1 MGSIEDLPGRGSN
14 HLIEEASESAF
25 QSLLAESEHFILQRA
40 DRKDYGTDCQIEVLD
55 QGRPTNVR
63 LHVQLKGTERPLN
76 ADGSLS
82 ISVRRTNLN
91 YLVAQPYSVFVAYHA
106 PTASLRI
113 ASVESVLRHYEHGS
127 IKWTQQETLTVTFA
141 APLTL
146 DRLKALAGLARSDAR
161 AARDRRIDQVRAA
174 PRDLYDLVRSAPPP
188 IHVPD
193 DPALASEF
201 LDQLYERGADTVISA
216 AFDQFAA
223 ILGVN
228 EDAMGACYMAEINL
242 GMAGRSQFP
251 ERIGAGIKHFQ
262 SKLTEGRYQVGSL
275 HYSIGNAFSALGDET
290 TAKLSYQAAAGDMDF
305 MADPAMAAQCLKN
318 LGSSFERLGDE
329 EIAVQYYHGALE
341 LNPELPEAHH
351 ALGQFHHRNG
361 RFAEAIDHYDQ
372 VIFTERQLGATSAVS
387 GWRLN
392 ALFSL
397 GETREAFRAV
407 NLLLADADRE
417 PWIWPWC
424 ARQVAAFGRT
434 SVENAKG
441 ALAFWQRYLR
451 THSDVSP
458 ARAELLLTTFYM
470 RHEGENIGKDY
481 AAFRVEFDRHIA
493 HVAPDHAALPWDR
506 LGHWAQDEDNWEE
519 AERCFRMAYEIEG
532 GHYGYCLGTAL
543 NFLARFGEALPLVQ
557 AQADGIQP
565 DAMSWFQVGVAQ
577 EHLGCTQAAVEAYC
591 RALLF
596 DPDYALAMF
605 NMAGT
610 LWNSGD
616 HDRAAIVFRTAAQQF
631 PNHDLTAKL
640 RRDLPELF

>member
-14 HLIEEASESAF
+14 HAIEEMAESAF
-25 QSLLAESEHFILQRA
+25 QSLLSESEHFILQRA

-91 YLVAQPYSVFVAYHA
+91 YLVAQPYSVFVAYHV

-113 ASVESVLRHYEHGS
+113 ASVESVLRHYEHES
-127 IKWTQQETLTVTFA
+127 INWTQQETLTVTFA

-146 DRLKALAGLARSDAR
+146 DRLKALAGLTHSDAR

-174 PRDLYDLVRSAPPP
+174 ASDLPGLVRSAPSH

-193 DPALASEF
+193 DPALASQF
-201 LDQLYERGADTVISA
+201 LNQLYERGADTVISA
-216 AFDQFAA
+216 AFDRFAA
-223 ILGVN
+223 ILGAN

-251 ERIGAGIKHFQ
+251 ERIGAGIVHFQ
-262 SKLTEGRYQVGSL
+262 RKLTDGRCQAGSL
-275 HYSIGNAFSALGDET
+275 HYSIGNAFSALGDEIA
-290 TAKLSYQAAAGDMDF
+290 AKLSYQTAARDMEF
-305 MADPAMAAQCLKN
+305 MADPAAASQCLKN

-329 EIAVQYYHGALE
+329 ELAVQCYRDALE
-341 LNPELPEAHH
+341 MNPEVPEAYY
-351 ALGQFHHRNG
+351 ALGRFHHRNG

-372 VIFTERQLGATSAVS
+372 VIFTDRQLGSTSTVI

-397 GETREAFRAV
+397 GETREAFRAI
-407 NLLLADADRE
+407 NLLLTDADRE
-417 PWIWPWC
+417 PWIWSWC

-451 THSDVSP
+451 AHSDVSP
-458 ARAELLLTTFYM
+458 ARAELLLTTFYL

-493 HVAPDHAALPWDR
+493 HVVPEHAALPWDR
-506 LGHWAQDEDNWEE
+506 LGHWAQDDGNWEE
-519 AERCFRMAYEIEG
+519 AERCFRMAYDIEG

-543 NFLARFGEALPLVQ
+543 NFLARFAEALPLAQ

-577 EHLGCTQAAVEAYC
+577 EHLGCAQAAVQAYC
-591 RALLF
+591 QALLLE
-596 DPDYALAMF
+596 PEYALAMF

-610 LWNSGD
+610 LWNSGE
-616 HDRAAIVFRTAAQQF
+616 HDRAAIVFRTAAEQF
-631 PNHDLTAKL
+631 PDHDLTAKL
-640 RRDLPELF
+640 RRDFPELL

>member
-1 MGSIEDLPGRGSN
+1 MGSIDDLPGRGSN
-14 HLIEEASESAF
+14 HVIEEFAESAF
-25 QSLLAESEHFILQRA
+25 QSLLSGSEHFILQRA

-55 QGRPTNVR
+55 QGKPTNVR
-63 LHVQLKGTERPLN
+63 LHVQLKGSERPLN

-82 ISVRRTNLN
+82 IAVRRTNLN
-91 YLVAQPYSVFVAYHA
+91 YLIAQPYSVFVAYHV
-106 PTASLRI
+106 PTTSLRI
-113 ASVESVLRHYEHGS
+113 ASVESVLRHYEHES
-127 IKWTQQETLTVTFA
+127 VNWTEQETLTVTFGA
-141 APLTL
+141 ALTL

-174 PRDLYDLVRSAPPP
+174 PSDLPGLIRSAPPP

-193 DPALASEF
+193 DPALASQF

-216 AFDQFAA
+216 TFDQFAA
-223 ILGVN
+223 VLGGI

-251 ERIGAGIKHFQ
+251 ERIGAGIVHFQ
-262 SKLTEGRYQVGSL
+262 RKLTEGRYQAGSL
-275 HYSIGNAFSALGDET
+275 HYSIGNAYSALGDEIA
-290 TAKLSYQAAAGDMDF
+290 AKLSYQTAAGDMVF

-329 EIAVQYYHGALE
+329 EIAVQCYRGALE
-341 LNPELPEAHH
+341 LDPELPEAHH
-351 ALGQFHHRNG
+351 ALGHFHHRNG
-361 RFAEAIDHYDQ
+361 RFADAIDHYDQ
-372 VIFTERQLGATSAVS
+372 VIFTERQLGATSAVI

-397 GETREAFRAV
+397 GESREAFRAI

-451 THSDVSP
+451 AHSDVSP
-458 ARAELLLTTFYM
+458 ARAEFLLTTFYA
-470 RHEGENIGKDY
+470 RHEGENIGSDY
-481 AAFRVEFDRHIA
+481 AAFRAEFIRHIA
-493 HVAPDHAALPWDR
+493 HVTPEHAALPWDR
-506 LGHWAQDEDNWEE
+506 LGHWAQDEGNWEE
-519 AERCFRMAYEIEG
+519 AERCFRMAYEIDG

-543 NFLARFGEALPLVQ
+543 NFLDRWAEALPLVQ

-565 DAMSWFQVGVAQ
+565 DAMSWFQVAVAQ
-577 EHLGCTQAAVEAYC
+577 EHLGCTEAAVEAYC
-591 RALLF
+591 RALVL

-610 LWNSGD
+610 LWNNGD
-616 HDRAAIVFRTAAQQF
+616 YDRAAIVFRTAAEQF
-631 PNHDLTAKL
+631 PDHDLTAKL
-640 RRDLPELF
+640 RRDLPEIL